1 MAAHFKHHS
10 IASLLAALDDISEA
24 VAVKPEPDTAGT
36 GGMTLQKFN
45 LLQVL
50 EQGTILVA
58 SEGQVT

>member
-10 IASLLAALDDISEA
+10 LASLLAATDDISEA
-24 VAVKPEPDTAGT
+24 VAMKAEAATAGT
-36 GGMTLQKFN
+36 GGMTVQNFN